1 LGQLVSETCCSI
13 CSISLTKN
21 SSDPMIKSFMGGTWP
36 GQSRLGE
43 VVGVG
48 VGQQR
53 SRGQRDFQD
62 GLGTMGI
69 GRCVGFPAWR
79 WEDASQGIC

>member
-1 LGQLVSETCCSI
+1 
-13 CSISLTKN
+13 
-21 SSDPMIKSFMGGTWP
+21 MIKSFMGGTWP

-69 GRCVGFPAWR
+69 GRCVGFPA
-79 WEDASQGIC
+79 